1 MAIAYK
7 ELGMA
12 SLAKITVNWTGWA
25 GAPGY
30 TNLYF
35 RNATPGI
42 IDQTVV
48 DDAIA
53 KVEAWKND
61 FDQDLPNTITVTTD
75 PSVEEIND
83 ATGALVGFWTG
94 SPAAGTTGA
103 SSGVYSN
110 ATGFCISWSTNT
122 IRNQRRMRGRT
133 FVVPIGSSGLDTAGT
148 LASTRL
154 AAWKTAASAM
164 RAATGASRLVVW
176 GRPTAPGA
184 SDGASAEVT
193 SSNIVDKTAIL
204 TSRRD

>member
-1 MAIAYK
+1 
-7 ELGMA
+7 MA
-12 SLAKITVNWTGWA
+12 SLAKITVNWAGWA

-42 IDQTVV
+42 IDQAVV
-48 DDAIA
+48 DDAIT

-61 FDQDLPNTITVTTD
+61 FDQDLPTGLSVTTD

-83 ATGALVGFWTG
+83 ATGALQGFWTG
-94 SPAAGTTGA
+94 TPGAGTSGSAT
-103 SSGVYSN
+103 GVYSN
-110 ATGFCISWSTNT
+110 ATGFCIAWSTNT
-122 IRNQRRMRGRT
+122 VRNTRRMRGRT

-148 LASTRL
+148 LAGTRL
-154 AAWKTAASAM
+154 TAWRTAANAL
-164 RAATGASRLVVW
+164 RASTGASRLVIW

-184 SDGASAEVT
+184 SDGVSAEVT

-204 TSRRD
+204 SSRRD